1 MLRRSNSK
9 YCNGRS
15 NDLLKV
21 KTRRDDEGIVL
32 SYESGHGKH
41 SGRLGALRLLNRAGK
56 KFKVGSGFSDEQREN
71 PPPLGSV
78 VTYRYSELTLT
89 GIPRFPVFS
98 KERPDINANDP
109 ILQQILP
116 KSDDKVSYWLF
127 GTTGH
132 KIGADVA
139 DCDWL
144 APS

>member
-98 KERPDINANDP
+98 KERPDINANEVVP
-109 ILQQILP
+109 TFQ
-116 KSDDKVSYWLF
+116 
-127 GTTGH
+127 
-132 KIGADVA
+132 A
-139 DCDWL
+139 
-144 APS
+144 